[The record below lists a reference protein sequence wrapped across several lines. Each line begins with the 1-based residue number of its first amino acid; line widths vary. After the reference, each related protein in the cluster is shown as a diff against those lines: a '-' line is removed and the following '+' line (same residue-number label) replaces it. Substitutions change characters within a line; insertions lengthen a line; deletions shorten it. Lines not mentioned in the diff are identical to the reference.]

1 MKIKRLSKYL
11 LALILFLLPRISL
24 ADSFDSLD
32 MDVNI
37 DKNGIGSVEEVWQI
51 NEDEKDYTE
60 RYKLIENLR
69 GIKIEDF
76 SLSSSSLEK
85 DFSEMN
91 PWDSDLSF
99 EEKAYKYG
107 RTDREDET
115 ELIWG
120 ISQYG
125 NNTYKLSY
133 KINPV
138 IIGLEDSDM
147 LFFQF
152 IGENFDPKPKRVN
165 INIKGF
171 EPFDE
176 NVKMWGFGLVGDIHN
191 TSGNIVLKS
200 SGEVDYTTIMLK
212 FPKGYFNTS
221 YKEDKTFEDYANM
234 AVKGSKW
241 EESEGEANT
250 DPTPWYVKVI
260 APFFILLGLGSI
272 LLGVRA
278 NKLHFDENNIT
289 NDEALKKAKTFKDQ
303 YFRDIPYDSHI
314 EDTYLLAEKAY
325 HFEIN
330 PGNYMNAF
338 ILKWIYD
345 KNIEIEARKE
355 KDKDAKIRILERP
368 SNMGKM
374 EEDFFDIIEKSQE
387 YSKDGLISNKNIQK
401 YFRKNNEITEDF
413 YEDFLPRSR
422 DSLKAGEYL
431 KDIRF
436 EKKFARTKRE
446 GKELEVT
453 PKGVSLYE
461 NLIKFRNY
469 LEDYSLIAERDANE
483 VHIWDYFL
491 IYAAIFGISDK
502 VFKNLEKT
510 YPNYSNNSVFN
521 YYIITNSRN
530 YSTITQANMASF
542 TSAGAGGSTSFG
554 GGGGSFG
561 GGGGGGR

>member
-1 MKIKRLSKYL
+1 MKIKKLSKYL

-32 MDVNI
+32 MDVTI
-37 DKNGIGSVEEVWQI
+37 DKNGVGSVEEVWQI
-51 NEDEKDYTE
+51 VEDERDYTE

-76 SLSSSSLEK
+76 SLTSSLGK

-107 RTDREDET
+107 RIDRNDET

-120 ISQYG
+120 ISRRYAI
-125 NNTYKLSY
+125 NTYKLSY
-133 KINPV
+133 KINPL

-152 IGENFDPKPKRVN
+152 VGENFDHKPGRVN

-171 EPFDE
+171 EPFDQ

-191 TSGNIVLKS
+191 TSGNIALKS
-200 SGEVDYTTIMLK
+200 RGEVDYATIMLK

-221 YKEDKTFEDYANM
+221 YKEDKTFDDYANM

-241 EESEGEANT
+241 EEREGEANT
-250 DPTPWYVKVI
+250 DSTPWYFKAI
-260 APFFILLGLGSI
+260 LPLFLLLGLGSI
-272 LLGVRA
+272 LLEVRPK
-278 NKLHFDENNIT
+278 KLHFGENNIT
-289 NDEALKKAKTFKDQ
+289 NDDALKKAKTFKNQ

-314 EDTYLLAEKAY
+314 EDTYLLAGKAY
-325 HFEIN
+325 PYEIN
-330 PGNYMNAF
+330 QGNYMNAF

-345 KNIEIEARKE
+345 KNIEIEARKK
-355 KDKDAKIRILERP
+355 KDKNAKIRIISRP
-368 SNMGKM
+368 NDMGKM
-374 EEDFFDIIEKSQE
+374 EEAFFDIIEKSQG
-387 YSKDGLISNKNIQK
+387 YSKDDLVSNKNIGK
-401 YFRKNNEITEDF
+401 YFKKNNKITEDF
-413 YEDFLPRSR
+413 YEEFLPRSR
-422 DSLKAGEYL
+422 DGLKAGEYL

-446 GKELEVT
+446 ESELEVT
-453 PKGVSLYE
+453 PKGIKLYE
-461 NLIKFRNY
+461 DLIKFRNY
-469 LEDYSLIAERDANE
+469 LEDYSLIEERDANE

-491 IYAAIFGISDK
+491 IYAAIYGISDK

-530 YSTITQANMASF
+530 YSTMTQANIASF

>member
-11 LALILFLLPRISL
+11 LVLILFLLPSISL

-32 MDVNI
+32 MDVTI
-37 DKNGIGSVEEVWQI
+37 DKNGVGSVEEIWQI
-51 NEDEKDYTE
+51 DEDERDYTE

-76 SLSSSSLEK
+76 SLTSPSLDK
-85 DFSEMN
+85 DFSEMD

-107 RTDREDET
+107 RSDREDET

-125 NNTYKLSY
+125 KNTYELSY
-133 KINPV
+133 KINPI
-138 IIGLEDSDM
+138 IIGIEDSDM

-152 IGENFDPKPKRVN
+152 VGDNFDPKPERVN

-171 EPFDE
+171 EPFDQ

-191 TSGNIVLKS
+191 TNGNIVLKS
-200 SGEVDYTTIMLK
+200 TGEVDYATVMLK

-221 YKEDKTFEDYANM
+221 YKEDKTFDDYANE
-234 AVKGSKW
+234 AIKGSKW
-241 EESEGEANT
+241 EEREGEANT

-260 APFFILLGLGSI
+260 LPLILLLGLGSI
-272 LLGVRA
+272 FLGVRA
-278 NKLHFDENNIT
+278 KKLHFDENNIT

-325 HFEIN
+325 PYEVN
-330 PGNYMNAF
+330 QGNYMNAF

-345 KNIEIEARKE
+345 KNIEIEARKK
-355 KDKDAKIRILERP
+355 KDKNAKIRILDRP
-368 SNMGKM
+368 TNMGKM
-374 EEDFFDIIEKSQE
+374 EEAFFDIIEKSQE

-401 YFRKNNEITEDF
+401 YFKKNKEITEDF

-422 DSLKAGEYL
+422 EALKSEAYL

-446 GKELEVT
+446 GTELEVT
-453 PKGVSLYE
+453 PKGVNLYE

-469 LEDYSLIAERDANE
+469 LEDYSLIEERDANE

-491 IYAAIFGISDK
+491 IYAAIYGISDK

-510 YPNYSNNSVFN
+510 YPNYSNSSVFN
-521 YYIITNSRN
+521 YYMITNSRN
-530 YSTITQANMASF
+530 YSTMTQANIASF

>member
-1 MKIKRLSKYL
+1 MKLKRLSKYL
-11 LALILFLLPRISL
+11 LALFLFLLPGISF

-32 MDVNI
+32 MDVTI
-37 DKNGIGSVEEVWQI
+37 YKDGIGSVEEVRQI
-51 NEDEKDYTE
+51 DEDERDYTE

-69 GIKIEDF
+69 GIKIEEF
-76 SLSSSSLEK
+76 SLTSPSLGK

-99 EEKAYKYG
+99 DEKAYKYG
-107 RTDREDET
+107 RSDREDET

-125 NNTYKLSY
+125 KNTYKLTY

-152 IGENFDPKPKRVN
+152 VGENFDPKPEKVN

-176 NVKMWGFGLVGDIHN
+176 RVKMWGFGLVGDIHN
-191 TSGNIVLKS
+191 VDGNIALKS
-200 SGEVDYTTIMLK
+200 TGEVDYATVMLK

-221 YKEDKTFEDYANM
+221 YKENKTFDDYANE

-241 EESEGEANT
+241 EEREGEANT
-250 DPTPWYVKVI
+250 DPTPRYVKVI
-260 APFFILLGLGSI
+260 LPLVLLLGLGSI
-272 LLGVRA
+272 FLGVRA
-278 NKLHFDENNIT
+278 SKLHFDENNIT
-289 NDEALKKAKTFKDQ
+289 NDDALKKAKTFKDQ

-325 HFEIN
+325 PYQVN
-330 PGNYMNAF
+330 QGNYLNAF

-345 KNIEIEARKE
+345 KNIEIEATKE
-355 KDKDAKIRILERP
+355 KDKNAKIRIISRP
-368 SNMGKM
+368 SDMGKM
-374 EEDFFDIIEKSQE
+374 EETFFDIIEEAQE
-387 YSKDGLISNKNIQK
+387 YSKDGLVSNKNIKK
-401 YFRKNNEITEDF
+401 YFGKNTEVTEDF
-413 YEDFLPRSR
+413 YEDFLPKSR
-422 DSLKAGEYL
+422 DGLKAGEYL

-436 EKKFARTKRE
+436 EKKFAGTKRE
-446 GKELEVT
+446 GSELEVT
-453 PKGVSLYE
+453 PKGIKLYE

-469 LEDYSLIAERDANE
+469 LEDYSLIEERGTEE

-491 IYAAIFGISDK
+491 IYAAIYGISDK

-510 YPNYSNNSVFN
+510 YPNYSNNSVFS
-521 YYIITNSRN
+521 YYMITNSRN
-530 YSTITQANMASF
+530 YSTITQANLTSF
-542 TSAGAGGSTSFG
+542 TSAGSGGSTSFG